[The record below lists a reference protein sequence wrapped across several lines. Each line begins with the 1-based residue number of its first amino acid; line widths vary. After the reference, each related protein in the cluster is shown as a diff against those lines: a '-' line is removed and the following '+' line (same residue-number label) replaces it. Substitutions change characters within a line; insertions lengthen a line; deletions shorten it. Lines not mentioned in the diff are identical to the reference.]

1 MRLGSRCR
9 GVWKNPPVTSPDRP
23 RTPLHRRPGQITR
36 RLCSASLL
44 GQALSV
50 FFGALVAWQ
59 LDRALAGGTGNLLL
73 WAGSALALLC
83 LVAAGAMRSRAGVY
97 LGWLCQVLTLASAL
111 VLPAMLIV
119 GIIFAVLWWVCLSNG
134 LRIDADRARLAAGTE

>member
-1 MRLGSRCR
+1 M
-9 GVWKNPPVTSPDRP
+9 TSPDPQHAAGAPP
-23 RTPLHRRPGQITR
+23 RRQPGQITR

-44 GQALSV
+44 AQGLSV

-59 LDRALAGGTGNLLL
+59 LDRALAGGSGTMLL
-73 WAGSALALLC
+73 WGGSGLATLC
-83 LVAAGAMRSRAGVY
+83 LVAAGAMRSRAGIY

-119 GIIFAVLWWVCLSNG
+119 GILFAVLWWVCLRNG
-134 LRIDADRARLAAGTE
+134 LRIDADRARLAHGTTDR